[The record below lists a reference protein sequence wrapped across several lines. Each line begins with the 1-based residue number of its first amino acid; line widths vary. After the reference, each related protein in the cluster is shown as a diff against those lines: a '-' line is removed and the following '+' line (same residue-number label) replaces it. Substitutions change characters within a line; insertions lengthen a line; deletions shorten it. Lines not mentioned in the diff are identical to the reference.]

1 MDTAGGSSVTVA
13 AATVTAVLPKR
24 TGNRRV
30 AFSIANVGANAC
42 FISPSDVGQ
51 AAANAGIYL
60 APGGVTTDSDAT
72 SYRCWSGA
80 ISAYSV
86 AGTTLAVWERSEQ

>member
-1 MDTAGGSSVTVA
+1 MDSAGGSSVTVA
-13 AATVTAVLPKR
+13 AATVTPVLPRR
-24 TGNRRV
+24 TENRRV
-30 AFSIANVGANAC
+30 AFSISNVGANSC
-42 FISPSDVGQ
+42 FLSPSDVGV

-60 APGGVTTDSDAT
+60 APGGVMSDSDAT

-80 ISAYSV
+80 ISAFST